1 MTFFVNSLI
10 MCIFFEIFTRIICKL
25 IFKEFDLQ
33 KNDLRDIP
41 LSDKIIF
48 VQKLKDSYP
57 YLFYSLVIFSICSII
72 SYVLLIIATILL
84 IFSR

>member
-1 MTFFVNSLI
+1 MTFFINLLI
-10 MCIFFEIFTRIICKL
+10 MCVFFEIFTRIICNL
-25 IFKEFDLQ
+25 ILKEFDLQ
-33 KNDLRDIP
+33 KNDLRDMP
-41 LSDKIIF
+41 LSDKVIF

-57 YLFYSLVIFSICSII
+57 YLFYSLVTFSICSII